1 MTRSEKLNVRLVIN
15 EKEGDDELKG
25 IVLSTVWDK
34 LTVIVIRS
42 ERSEE
47 SKETCTDLPDTTSSK
62 SWIYPRGILVIK
74 GSSCLLRIH
83 NLILLVTTHSSQPQ
97 VKCRSTSRQTTSP
110 LHPALFTT
118 TDQYRICISHRT
130 QPLNKTLR
138 YSKFST
144 YASKW
149 RSVHPAETHLNLEV
163 VTQ

>member
-1 MTRSEKLNVRLVIN
+1 MTRSEKLSVRIVIN

-62 SWIYPRGILVIK
+62 SWIYPRCILVIK

-83 NLILLVTTHSSQPQ
+83 NLILLVTPTVH
-97 VKCRSTSRQTTSP
+97 
-110 LHPALFTT
+110 
-118 TDQYRICISHRT
+118 SHR
-130 QPLNKTLR
+130 
-138 YSKFST
+138 
-144 YASKW
+144 
-149 RSVHPAETHLNLEV
+149 
-163 VTQ
+163 

>member
-1 MTRSEKLNVRLVIN
+1 MTRSEKLNVRIVIN

-62 SWIYPRGILVIK
+62 SWIYPRWILVIK

-83 NLILLVTTHSSQPQ
+83 NLILLVTPTVH
-97 VKCRSTSRQTTSP
+97 
-110 LHPALFTT
+110 
-118 TDQYRICISHRT
+118 SHR
-130 QPLNKTLR
+130 
-138 YSKFST
+138 
-144 YASKW
+144 
-149 RSVHPAETHLNLEV
+149 
-163 VTQ
+163 